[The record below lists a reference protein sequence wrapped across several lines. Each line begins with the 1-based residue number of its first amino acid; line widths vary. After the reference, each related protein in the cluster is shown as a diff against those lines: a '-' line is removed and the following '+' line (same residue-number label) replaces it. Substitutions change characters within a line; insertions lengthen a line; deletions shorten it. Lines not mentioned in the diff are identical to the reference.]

1 MEPDLLML
9 IPVLTLVFWVIGGV
23 LALCLALAPL
33 FIWKWAKA
41 TAHAVEEN
49 NRLLR
54 ILVARMERRET
65 GVSSEADGRS

>member
-1 MEPDLLML
+1 MEFLF
-9 IPVLTLVFWVIGGV
+9 VLSVFVFWALVGV

-33 FIWKWAKA
+33 FIWKWTKA

-54 ILVARMERRET
+54 ILITRMERRET
-65 GVSSEADGRS
+65 GASSEPDGRP